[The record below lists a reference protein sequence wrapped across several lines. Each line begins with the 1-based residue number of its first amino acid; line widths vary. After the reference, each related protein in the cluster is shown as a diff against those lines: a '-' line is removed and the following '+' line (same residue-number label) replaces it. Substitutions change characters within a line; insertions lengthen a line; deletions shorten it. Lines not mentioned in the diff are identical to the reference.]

1 MSLTRR
7 QVSAAGLGLPLAL
20 TVTGTAQAAPRR
32 PRPRTLHI
40 AGDSTAAQ
48 KYADAAPETGW
59 GTALPFLLRHDLVV
73 ANHAVNGRSS
83 KSFVDEGRLDAVLDA
98 IRPDDLLLI
107 QFAHNDE
114 KATDPSRY
122 RTLAQCSTLQGGGVG
137 HPARSGPK
145 GRGGMAK
152 IALSDDG
159 VVGPTAGR
167 AGSQACGGRVRPT
180 LTGRQWP
187 VKQEPEVVPRSGT
200 DRNLLP
206 SGRRGRQT
214 EPWTTYREHLRLYV
228 AGARA
233 RGARP
238 VLATP
243 VERRR
248 FGPAGDAV
256 PSHGAYP
263 AAMRALADEERV
275 ALLDVQALSL
285 ALWQELG
292 VEETK
297 KYFNWTATEQDNTH
311 FNPPGA
317 IAVAR
322 LVARELLRTR
332 VLAPRDVRRLDEA
345 IPESWITWPDAAA

>member
-7 QVSAAGLGLPLAL
+7 QVASAALAALPLAAA
-20 TVTGTAQAAPRR
+20 TGTAHAARR
-32 PRPRTLHI
+32 SHTLYI

-48 KYADAAPETGW
+48 KYAAAAPETGW
-59 GTALPFLLRHDLVV
+59 GMALPFFLHQDRPV

-83 KSFVDEGRLDAVLDA
+83 KSFIDEGRLTAILDA
-98 IRPDDLLLI
+98 IRPGDILVI

-114 KATDPSRY
+114 KADDPTRY
-122 RTLAQCSTLQGGGVG
+122 
-137 HPARSGPK
+137 
-145 GRGGMAK
+145 
-152 IALSDDG
+152 
-159 VVGPTAGR
+159 
-167 AGSQACGGRVRPT
+167 
-180 LTGRQWP
+180 
-187 VKQEPEVVPRSGT
+187 
-200 DRNLLP
+200 
-206 SGRRGRQT
+206 T
-214 EPWTTYREHLRLYV
+214 EPWTTYQDHLRQYID
-228 AGARA
+228 GARA

-248 FGPAGDAV
+248 FDASGNAV
-256 PSHGAYP
+256 PTHGDYP
-263 AAMRALADEERV
+263 AAMRALAQRERV
-275 ALLDVQALSL
+275 ALLDIQALSL

-297 KYFNWTATEQDNTH
+297 TYFNWTATEQDNTH

-332 VLAPRDVRRLDEA
+332 MLTPQDVRRLHDE
-345 IPESWITWPDAAA
+345 IPASWITWPQAAA